1 MDTMTRVLIAFDLPA
16 PHVARLKRDFPEL
29 TFAQATEQEETF
41 EHLPQTQILLTFF
54 RCSRKM
60 LDAAPELKWIQ
71 AISAGVDYMD
81 LAEIRRRGLLLT
93 NGRGISTINMAEFA
107 IGAMIAMA
115 RGFHVMIRNQLQKKW
130 DRSLPAG
137 EIHGATL
144 GIIGLGAIGG
154 ELARKAAA
162 MGMRVIGVRRKA
174 APMADVD
181 AVYGQKEM
189 GRVFEQSDY
198 IVNLLPWTPDT
209 EKLIDRRSFDLMKPT
224 SCFINMGRGQTVNET
239 DLIAA
244 LQQKKIRAMVSD
256 VYETEPLPTDS
267 PLWALDNVIISPHVC
282 GMTPHYMDRA
292 MEIIDHNLK
301 AYVRGQGEMINLVDL
316 SSGY

>member
-1 MDTMTRVLIAFDLPA
+1 MTRVLIAFDLPA
-16 PHVARLKRDFPEL
+16 PHIERLERDYPEL
-29 TFAQATEQEETF
+29 NFVQATEQKETL
-41 EHLPQTQILLTFF
+41 EQLPETQILLTFF

-60 LDAAPELKWIQ
+60 LDAAPGLKWIQ
-71 AISAGVDYMD
+71 AISAGIDYMD
-81 LAEIRRRGLLLT
+81 LAEIRRRGIRLT

-107 IGAMIAMA
+107 IGAMIALA
-115 RGFHVMIRNQLQKKW
+115 RGFHIMIRNQLQKRW
-130 DRSLPAG
+130 DRSLPAE

-144 GIIGLGAIGG
+144 GIIGLGAIGA
-154 ELARKAAA
+154 ELARKAGA
-162 MGMRVIGVRRKA
+162 MGMRVIGVRRTA
-174 APMADVD
+174 APMADVE
-181 AVYGQKEM
+181 AVYGQEEM

-209 EKLIDRRSFDLMKPT
+209 EKLIDRRSFDFMKPT
-224 SCFINMGRGQTVNET
+224 AYFINLGRGQTVNET

-256 VYETEPLPTDS
+256 VYETEPLPADS
-267 PLWALDNVIISPHVC
+267 PLWSLDNVIISPHVC
-282 GMTPHYMDRA
+282 GVTPHYMDRA

-301 AYVRGQGEMINLVDL
+301 AYVRGQGEMINVVDL

>member
-1 MDTMTRVLIAFDLPA
+1 MTRVLIAFDLPA
-16 PHVARLKRDFPEL
+16 PHVARLKNDFPEL
-29 TFAQATEQEETF
+29 TFAQATEQKETF
-41 EHLPQTQILLTFF
+41 DHLPQTRILLTFF

-107 IGAMIAMA
+107 IGAMITLA
-115 RGFHVMIRNQLQKKW
+115 RGFHVMVRNQLQKKW

-144 GIIGLGAIGG
+144 GIIGLGAIGA
-154 ELARKAAA
+154 ELARKASA
-162 MGMRVIGVRRKA
+162 MGMRVIGVRRTA

-181 AVYGQKEM
+181 EVYGQEEM
-189 GRVFEQSDY
+189 GRVFERSDY

-209 EKLIDRRSFDLMKPT
+209 EKMIDRRSFDLMKPT
-224 SCFINMGRGQTVNET
+224 ACFINMGRGQTVNET

-244 LQQKKIRAMVSD
+244 LQQKKIRAMMSD
-256 VYETEPLPTDS
+256 VYETEPLPADS

-301 AYVRGQGEMINLVDL
+301 AYVRGQGEMMNVVDL
-316 SSGY
+316 TYGY